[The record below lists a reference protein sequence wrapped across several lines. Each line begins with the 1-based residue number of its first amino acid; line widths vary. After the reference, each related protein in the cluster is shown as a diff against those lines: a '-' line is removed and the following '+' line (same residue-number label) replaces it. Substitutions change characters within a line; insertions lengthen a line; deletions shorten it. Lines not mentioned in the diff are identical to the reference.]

1 MPIEDITV
9 PKAPKGWRPTSDQM
23 KQIGNDSR
31 LQRLSVDDLY
41 FYFNQPK
48 RNSGVTVERGST
60 TNPAPS
66 KVPPA
71 QSGGIFGW
79 VDSVRKAL
87 GGG

>member
-9 PKAPKGWRPTSDQM
+9 PKAPKGWQPTSDQRR
-23 KQIGNDSR
+23 QVQNDPR
-31 LQRLSVDDLY
+31 LQRMSLDDLY

-48 RNSGVTVERGST
+48 SNNVEVRRGST
-60 TNPAPS
+60 PAPRQA
-66 KVPPA
+66 PA

-79 VDSVRKAL
+79 VDSVRQAL